1 MNIQNKLK
9 ETTVFWKIVITLC
22 MTILPLQL
30 LLLLQEDSINPYKD
44 IFIFIITIILSF
56 IVIKIIGK
64 PVGLSMQFSNM
75 KMLITK
81 GWYVVLSSIIL
92 GILNLISVNFSN
104 IPNTSQIF
112 IFLATLTT
120 GVIFEE
126 ITFRGIIQN
135 ILVDKYIS
143 CGKNPWKAIIL
154 SSLIFGSM
162 HFLNLIGKPYFILG
176 TITQVLYTLSLGIM
190 IGVVYYLSK
199 NIWTAIILHL
209 IFNLFGSYVELFE
222 NSTNIVK
229 SDLSL
234 IGMIIQLS
242 IMLPGI
248 YIAFRI
254 YKKNKKIIS
263 KK

>member
-1 MNIQNKLK
+1 
-9 ETTVFWKIVITLC
+9 
-22 MTILPLQL
+22 
-30 LLLLQEDSINPYKD
+30 
-44 IFIFIITIILSF
+44 
-56 IVIKIIGK
+56 
-64 PVGLSMQFSNM
+64 
-75 KMLITK
+75 
-81 GWYVVLSSIIL
+81 
-92 GILNLISVNFSN
+92 
-104 IPNTSQIF
+104 
-112 IFLATLTT
+112 
-120 GVIFEE
+120 
-126 ITFRGIIQN
+126 
-135 ILVDKYIS
+135 
-143 CGKNPWKAIIL
+143 
-154 SSLIFGSM
+154 
-162 HFLNLIGKPYFILG
+162 
-176 TITQVLYTLSLGIM
+176 M

-209 IFNLFGSYVELFE
+209 IFNLFGSYIELFE